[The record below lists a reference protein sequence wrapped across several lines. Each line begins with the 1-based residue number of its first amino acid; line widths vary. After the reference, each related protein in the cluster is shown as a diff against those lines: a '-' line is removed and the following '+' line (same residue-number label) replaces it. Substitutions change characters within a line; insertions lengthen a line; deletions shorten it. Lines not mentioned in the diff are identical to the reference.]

1 MFISLCFDRLGQY
14 VVYSTFC
21 SCRNEDLE
29 EPVYGDAANSEEPQ
43 IHVGF
48 LWVVVLFFLP
58 VNSAGIA
65 H

>member
-1 MFISLCFDRLGQY
+1 MLILLCFNSLSQY

-29 EPVYGDAANSEEPQ
+29 EPVYGDAASNEEPQ

-48 LWVVVLFFLP
+48 L
-58 VNSAGIA
+58 
-65 H
+65 